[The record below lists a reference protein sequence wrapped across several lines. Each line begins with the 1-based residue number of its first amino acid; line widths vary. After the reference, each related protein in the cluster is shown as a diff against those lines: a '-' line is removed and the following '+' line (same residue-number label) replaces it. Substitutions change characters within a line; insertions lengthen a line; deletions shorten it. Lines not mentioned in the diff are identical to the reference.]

1 MSAIQPEKEEDLNPR
16 GVHALF
22 APDVVQGPDG
32 RFYLYYCLD
41 FLPAIGVAVSDTPA
55 GQYEYLGRVHH
66 ADGTALGERAGD
78 LVQFDPGIF
87 IDDDG
92 EIYLYSGNGPVRP
105 EKYDGRHGAQVMS
118 LEPDMLT
125 LKTEPK
131 PLLPSTMESAEKI
144 VIEPD
149 GNIPQVEV
157 TSCGL
162 NGGPMRGTG
171 TYPARICCH
180 LTGKKPAVF
189 SHPVSMKMDYPFLT
203 QDVPDIEPGSEEAIR
218 EEVTPV
224 QYIRNMCDGAVAGYK
239 YFSFPGGENEAE
251 ALERF
256 VCVTVRGNAHG
267 VFRIRTEEKGE
278 SCGEISVSVC
288 SQEWTEF
295 KGRFRTPAGVHGL
308 YFQYDGSGSFDL
320 LSFAM
325 E

>member
-1 MSAIQPEKEEDLNPR
+1 
-16 GVHALF
+16 
-22 APDVVQGPDG
+22 
-32 RFYLYYCLD
+32 
-41 FLPAIGVAVSDTPA
+41 
-55 GQYEYLGRVHH
+55 
-66 ADGTALGERAGD
+66 
-78 LVQFDPGIF
+78 
-87 IDDDG
+87 
-92 EIYLYSGNGPVRP
+92 
-105 EKYDGRHGAQVMS
+105 MS

-131 PLLPSTMESAEKI
+131 PLLPSTMESAGTGFEEHEFYEASSIRKINGRYYLVYSSVKSSELCYAVSDRPDGGYRFGGTLVDIGDIGYAGRVRRDAVNMLGNTHGGIEKIGEEWYVFYHRQTDRSNFSRQGCAEKI

-180 LTGKKPAVF
+180 LSGKKPAVF

-239 YFSFPGGENEAE
+239 YFAFPGGENEAE

-267 VFRIRTEEKGE
+267 VLRIRTEEKGE

>member
-1 MSAIQPEKEEDLNPR
+1 
-16 GVHALF
+16 
-22 APDVVQGPDG
+22 
-32 RFYLYYCLD
+32 
-41 FLPAIGVAVSDTPA
+41 
-55 GQYEYLGRVHH
+55 
-66 ADGTALGERAGD
+66 
-78 LVQFDPGIF
+78 
-87 IDDDG
+87 
-92 EIYLYSGNGPVRP
+92 
-105 EKYDGRHGAQVMS
+105 
-118 LEPDMLT
+118 
-125 LKTEPK
+125 
-131 PLLPSTMESAEKI
+131 
-144 VIEPD
+144 
-149 GNIPQVEV
+149 
-157 TSCGL
+157 
-162 NGGPMRGTG
+162 
-171 TYPARICCH
+171 
-180 LTGKKPAVF
+180 
-189 SHPVSMKMDYPFLT
+189 MKMDYPFLT

-239 YFSFPGGENEAE
+239 YFAFPGGENEAE

-267 VFRIRTEEKGE
+267 VLRIRTEEKGE